1 MNTTVEEKDEN
12 KSGLVA
18 GSSTVHVELTDIDG
32 NSSVDTF
39 NGQKCYIFTEHGNL
53 ITLGFK
59 IPEDESAPAFVYSLM
74 LGGNIETVKSHRT
87 NSDGVVYLT
96 IKHDIQMVS
105 DWSIGGGMLQV
116 KFLTESSVVINANI
130 SIEGEASDS
139 SN

>member
-1 MNTTVEEKDEN
+1 MNAVEEKNED
-12 KSGLVA
+12 KSGLIA
-18 GSSTVHVELTDIDG
+18 GSSTVHVELTDTDG
-32 NSSVDTF
+32 NSSVDVF
-39 NGQKCYIFTEHGNL
+39 NGQKCYIFAEHGNL
-53 ITLGFK
+53 VTLGFK
-59 IPEDESAPAFVYSLM
+59 IPEDESASAFVYSLM

-87 NSDGVVYLT
+87 NRDGVVYLT
-96 IKHDIQMVS
+96 IKHDVQMVN